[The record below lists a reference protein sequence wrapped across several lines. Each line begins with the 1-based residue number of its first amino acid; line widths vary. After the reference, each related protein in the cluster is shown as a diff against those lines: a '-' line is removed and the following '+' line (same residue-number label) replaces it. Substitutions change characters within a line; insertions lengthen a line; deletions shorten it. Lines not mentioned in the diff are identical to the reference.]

1 MEAYLN
7 DKFDAFEN
15 HQNAEELERNIY
27 GNCKKKEASKKKKKA
42 HTKKTENNKGNKF
55 ILKKIKK
62 SNENSK
68 KKSRL
73 LNIRKNISNNKIHSL
88 RIKNKKRARTPIKA
102 KHSSIISRKKDIE
115 KIEQKKEKKFKND
128 TESNFNE
135 LTELDSFQEK
145 YDNSNLLKKVKNED
159 IFDELERDEKIEKE
173 GIHNLQEIL
182 SNEQKLEEQEQEI
195 PDVLLNSLQLFTEAI
210 TIELNEIK

>member
-1 MEAYLN
+1 M
-7 DKFDAFEN
+7 
-15 HQNAEELERNIY
+15 
-27 GNCKKKEASKKKKKA
+27 
-42 HTKKTENNKGNKF
+42 
-55 ILKKIKK
+55 KKIKK

-145 YDNSNLLKKVKNED
+145 YDNSNLLKKDKNED

-173 GIHNLQEIL
+173 GIHNL
-182 SNEQKLEEQEQEI
+182 SNEQKLEEQKQEI
-195 PDVLLNSLQLFTEAI
+195 PDVFPNSLQLFTEAL
-210 TIELNEIK
+210 TIVLNEIK

>member
-128 TESNFNE
+128 TESNNE

-145 YDNSNLLKKVKNED
+145 YDNSNLLKKDKNED

>member
-1 MEAYLN
+1 MEPYLN

-27 GNCKKKEASKKKKKA
+27 GNCKKKGASKKKKKA
-42 HTKKTENNKGNKF
+42 HTKKTENNKENKF

-62 SNENSK
+62 SNVNNKKEIKTIKHK
-68 KKSRL
+68 KK
-73 LNIRKNISNNKIHSL
+73 ISYKLSL
-88 RIKNKKRARTPIKA
+88 RIKNKKRARTPIKE
-102 KHSSIISRKKDIE
+102 KHSFSISREKDIE
-115 KIEQKKEKKFKND
+115 KVEQKKEKKFKND
-128 TESNFNE
+128 TETNFNE
-135 LTELDSFQEK
+135 LTELDNFQNK
-145 YDNSNLLKKVKNED
+145 YDNSNLLKNDKNED

-182 SNEQKLEEQEQEI
+182 SNEQKLEEQKQEI
-195 PDVLLNSLQLFTEAI
+195 PDILPNSFQLFTEAH